1 MMIRKQEFQKI
12 KKTTAFLQTKLRQ
25 CALRKY
31 KNKIAQMSV
40 IDDLKMQIRILQSEL
55 EKQDVWLMKAKR
67 LLQMYENKSKDS
79 FLNNKATDLL
89 QK

>member
-1 MMIRKQEFQKI
+1 
-12 KKTTAFLQTKLRQ
+12 
-25 CALRKY
+25 
-31 KNKIAQMSV
+31 MSV